1 MPDADRRA
9 LAQAV
14 SEVLHYLWDPIGV
27 AGVPQARDE
36 YDSYVPE
43 ICTLLSQ
50 GADQATVATTL
61 REISGQRMGLD
72 DTDALAEQA
81 ARRLMAWRE
90 VITR

>member
-1 MPDADRRA
+1 M
-9 LAQAV
+9 
-14 SEVLHYLWDPIGV
+14 
-27 AGVPQARDE
+27 PQARDE
-36 YDSYVPE
+36 YASYVPE
-43 ICTLLSQ
+43 ICTLLLQ

-72 DTDALAEQA
+72 ETDALAEPA